1 MNETNAEP
9 QLIDVELGSSCTAL
23 LGADNGKY
31 PDANGLLIRG
41 SDRTALIEPT
51 LGVAARR
58 GRLPAVDLV
67 LLSHCHEDHIPALPH
82 YPEAECWVHEADR
95 YGLESVDRFMDLF
108 GLEEPRRSE
117 LARIC
122 VEKFNYRPR
131 PDALSFADRH
141 VWDLGGVTIK
151 AIHSPGHTAGHCFFL
166 VEPDQVL
173 FLGDVDLSSFGPYYA
188 DADSSLEDFERS
200 IEVARKIEARYYVSA
215 HHKGIVDPGTFS
227 ELIEKYGKVI
237 STRDERLLAFL
248 DQPRSL
254 DDIVAHRFI
263 YRPKDNVA
271 GIDGVE
277 RVSMGLHLERLERR
291 GRIRRR
297 EEGYYAVQR

>member
-117 LARIC
+117 LARTC

-131 PDALSFADRH
+131 PDALPFADRH
-141 VWDLGGVTIK
+141 VWDLGGVTVT

-215 HHKGIVDPGTFS
+215 HHKGIVDPGRFS

-297 EEGYYAVQR
+297 EEGYYAVQH